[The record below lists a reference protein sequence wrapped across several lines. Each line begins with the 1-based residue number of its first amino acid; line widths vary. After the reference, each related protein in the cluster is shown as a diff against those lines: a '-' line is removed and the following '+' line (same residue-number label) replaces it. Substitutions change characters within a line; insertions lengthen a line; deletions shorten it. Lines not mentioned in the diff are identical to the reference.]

1 MISKLH
7 EKKIKQLIHKIGLK
21 YNLTDK
27 QVEEIINSQ
36 YEFIKEKILEVD
48 IEDEDNLK
56 SNFLIKYLGKLYI
69 DVRKVKNKREFY
81 EQRRNANK
89 HES

>member
-1 MISKLH
+1 MKNKADEL
-7 EKKIKQLIHKIGLK
+7 KIKQLIHKIGLK
-21 YNLTDK
+21 NNLTDK

-36 YEFIKEKILEVD
+36 YEFIKEKITELD
-48 IEDEDNLK
+48 IEEDNIK

-69 DVRKVKNKREFY
+69 DKNKIKNTRESY
-81 EQRRNANK
+81 ERRNAGK